1 MFSYSR
7 RHFKRKLNNKTS
19 YFKPP
24 KPPNVNILNLLKYVT
39 ERLYFMKYIAILHHQ
54 LFFGAIRIDLVRL

>member
-7 RHFKRKLNNKTS
+7 RHFKTKLNNKTS
-19 YFKPP
+19 YF